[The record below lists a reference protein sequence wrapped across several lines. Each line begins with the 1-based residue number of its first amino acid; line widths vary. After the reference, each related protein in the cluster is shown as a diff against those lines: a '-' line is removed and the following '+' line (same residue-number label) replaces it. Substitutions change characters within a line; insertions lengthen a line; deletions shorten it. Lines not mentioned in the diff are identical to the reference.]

1 MSINLALDIG
11 DILTL
16 LGMLIVLVTFGN
28 NLRTSIQHVEVKIKT
43 IETKVD
49 KVEGRLET
57 INLVLIELAKYDG
70 RLALIEQKVSF
81 AIALREHASNSSI
94 QHKIPAE
101 GR

>member
-81 AIALREHASNSSI
+81 AIALREHASNSI